1 MKLAEPPRIP
11 SALPEGVCT
20 ESKATEPTTSRG
32 TAASELSAQYYF
44 STSVLQYFSFSVLQ
58 CLAPR
63 GAHPTAPVGCPHS
76 PITIH
81 YFPLFPGFRYFPTSS
96 ASFCL
101 VRAGMF
107 FGSVRMACSRADAH
121 LQVRS

>member
-44 STSVLQYFSFSVLQ
+44 STSVTSVFQFLSTSVPCASRGASNSARRLPIFTNYHSLFPTIPRLQVFSHEQRQLLPGPGRNLLWVGEDGVLQ
-58 CLAPR
+58 GGRTL
-63 GAHPTAPVGCPHS
+63 
-76 PITIH
+76 
-81 YFPLFPGFRYFPTSS
+81 
-96 ASFCL
+96 
-101 VRAGMF
+101 
-107 FGSVRMACSRADAH
+107 
-121 LQVRS
+121 